1 MKQVSPNKIIT
12 LAEGAGIPDPDM
24 LAKDGPSWVYCLSWW
39 RPDEKHPAEWIKRT
53 YNHEFVI
60 TRDELPQWK

>member
-1 MKQVSPNKIIT
+1 
-12 LAEGAGIPDPDM
+12 M
-24 LAKDGPSWVYCLSWW
+24 LAKDGPPWIYCLSWW
-39 RPDEKHPAEWIKRT
+39 GPGEKHPAEWIKHT